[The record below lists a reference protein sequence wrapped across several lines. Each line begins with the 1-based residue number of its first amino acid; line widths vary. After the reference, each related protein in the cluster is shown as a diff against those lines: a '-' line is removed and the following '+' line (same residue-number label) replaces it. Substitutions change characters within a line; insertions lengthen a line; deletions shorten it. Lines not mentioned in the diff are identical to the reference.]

1 MKKSLALVLITLL
14 LSAFVGACGGG
25 GGAAAP
31 PPVGPMPPVAAQDPG
46 GIWAGQSA
54 TAASPDVF
62 TSFEFNAAGPF
73 SVGATPFR
81 ATFSSGRAETRGI
94 PSFYITGA
102 NSWHILIGTS
112 ATVTFETL
120 PSSVNFHVRMPSN
133 ADVGEV
139 RILDENSTLIQTIVP
154 TGAFQEVTVNRAA
167 GQTLIGSVEVTST
180 GGGDIVIDDFTF
192 GFAQTT
198 DDIGCLVSNTLVFAC
213 VITDETTGDIL
224 ASAQGTVTIANGN
237 QVSGSGTLF
246 AAPGQTLSDG
256 STAAALTISG
266 GTVSEANTLNL
277 TISAAGVTST
287 ISTTFDATYD
297 RGSDLA
303 TIAAVYTTFDI
314 FGDPSSF
321 TIDAAG
327 DITGQSNSGC
337 VLNGQVL
344 IIDPLFN
351 TYDVSLDV
359 ANCGALD
366 GMYAG
371 LGTSQDDIVM
381 DDTFVFAVFTSQ
393 TAIVGVAEK

>member
-1 MKKSLALVLITLL
+1 MRKSLALVLITLS

-25 GGAAAP
+25 GGAAP
-31 PPVGPMPPVAAQDPG
+31 PPLAGPPPAAQDPG
-46 GIWAGQSA
+46 GIWAGQSV

-62 TSFEFNAAGPF
+62 TSFEFNATGPF
-73 SVGATPFR
+73 TVGTTPFR
-81 ATFSSGRAETRGI
+81 ATFSNGNAESRGI

-139 RILDENSTLIQTIVP
+139 RVLDENSTLIQTIVP
-154 TGAFQEVTVNRAA
+154 TGAFQEVTVNRVA
-167 GQTLIGSVEVTST
+167 GQTSIGSVEVTST
-180 GGGDIVIDDFTF
+180 SGGDVVIDDFTF

-213 VITDETTGDIL
+213 VLSDATTGDIL

-237 QVSGSGTLF
+237 QVSGSGTLH
-246 AAPGQTLSDG
+246 AAPGLTLSDG
-256 STAAALTISG
+256 STVAALTISD
-266 GTVSEANTLNL
+266 GTVSESNTLNL
-277 TISAAGVTST
+277 TVDAAGVSST

-327 DITGQSNSGC
+327 VITGQSNSGC
-337 VLNGQVL
+337 VLNGQVA
-344 IIDPLFN
+344 IIDATFN
-351 TYDVSLDV
+351 TYDVSLD
-359 ANCGALD
+359 AATCGALD
-366 GMYAG
+366 GTYAG
-371 LGTSQDDIVM
+371 LGTSQDNVAM
-381 DDTFVFAVFTSQ
+381 DDTFVFAVFTAQS
-393 TAIVGVAEK
+393 AIVGVAEK

>member
-1 MKKSLALVLITLL
+1 MKKSSAFVLITLL

-25 GGAAAP
+25 SAAP
-31 PPVGPMPPVAAQDPG
+31 PPPAGPMPPAAAQDPG
-46 GIWAGQSA
+46 GIWAGQSL

-73 SVGATPFR
+73 TVGTAPFR
-81 ATFSSGRAETRGI
+81 ATFSNGRAETRGI
-94 PSFYITGA
+94 PSFYKSGA

-139 RILDENSTLIQTIVP
+139 RILDENSALIQTIVP
-154 TGAFQEVTVNRAA
+154 TGAFQQVTVNR
-167 GQTLIGSVEVTST
+167 GPGETLIGSVDVTST
-180 GGGDIVIDDFTF
+180 SGGDVVIDDFTF

-198 DDIGCLVSNTLVFAC
+198 DDIACLVANTLVFAC
-213 VITDETTGDIL
+213 VISDSTTGDIL

-237 QVSGSGTLF
+237 QVTGSGTLH
-246 AAPGQTLSDG
+246 AAPGLTLSDG
-256 STAAALTISG
+256 STVAALTISG
-266 GTVSEANTLNL
+266 GTVSEGNTLDL
-277 TISAAGVTST
+277 TVDAAGVTST

-327 DITGQSNSGC
+327 VITGQSNSGC

-359 ANCGALD
+359 ANCGGLD

-381 DDTFVFAVFTSQ
+381 DDTFVFAVFTAQ
-393 TAIVGVAEK
+393 TAIIGVAEK

>member
-1 MKKSLALVLITLL
+1 MKKSFTLVLVSLL

-25 GGAAAP
+25 SAAP
-31 PPVGPMPPVAAQDPG
+31 PPPAGPLPPAAAQDPG
-46 GIWAGQSA
+46 GIWAGQA
-54 TAASPDVF
+54 VTAAAADVF

-73 SVGATPFR
+73 TVGTAPFR
-81 ATFSSGRAETRGI
+81 ATFSNGNAESRGI
-94 PSFYITGA
+94 PSFYISGA
-102 NSWHILIGTS
+102 NSWHILVGTA

-139 RILDENSTLIQTIVP
+139 RILDENSTLIQTIVA

-180 GGGDIVIDDFTF
+180 SGGDVVIDDFTF

-213 VITDETTGDIL
+213 VLSDATTGDIL
-224 ASAQGTVTIANGN
+224 ASAQGTVAIANGN
-237 QVSGSGTLF
+237 QVSGSGTLH
-246 AAPGQTLSDG
+246 AAPGLTLSDG
-256 STAAALTISG
+256 STVAALTISG
-266 GTVSEANTLNL
+266 GTVSESNTLNL
-277 TISAAGVTST
+277 TVDAAGVTST

-327 DITGQSNSGC
+327 VITGQSNSGC
-337 VLNGQVL
+337 VLNGQVS
-344 IIDPLFN
+344 IIDAAFN

-359 ANCGALD
+359 ASCGALD

-371 LGTSQDDIVM
+371 LGTSQDDVVM
-381 DDTFVFAVFTSQ
+381 DDTFVFAVFAAQ